1 MPLLSVAA
9 GIALLLALVLVA
21 RLDAF
26 FALLLTSFGVGLL
39 NGMSPLE
46 VLGAVTRGVGA
57 TMGSVVLVLVFGA
70 MLGKL
75 LDESGAARA
84 IVGRL
89 AAVFGPARVPLAM
102 AATGLLVGLPMLYN
116 AGFLVLI
123 PIVYAMGRA
132 TGMPLTALGV
142 PLAASLSAAHGFLP
156 PHPAPTYVAFA
167 YGASVNATLFAGLAA
182 AVPACLIAG
191 VLFGRLLPRIAPDAR
206 GAVPAGLA
214 DAEAAAARD
223 DPARPLPGLAVS
235 VATALVPV
243 VLMLVGAV
251 VDVAAGTA
259 GVDPGRDGDRFAERL
274 ALAAPDPAVRA
285 VVSAAKFVGN
295 ANVALAAGVFVAL
308 YTLGVRRGRRMD
320 ELMAAMGRATA
331 GIATIVLVIAA
342 GGAFSQVLRDAGVA
356 DYVTRRAAG
365 LRADPLLVAF
375 GVASLLRLAVGS
387 ATVAALT
394 TAGIVAP
401 LAAAAH
407 GAGAARP
414 ELLVL
419 ATGAG
424 SLMFSHFND
433 TGFWMFKEYFG
444 LTVRQT
450 FATWSVM
457 EVLVALVGLAAAL
470 VLRALG

>member
-39 NGMSPLE
+39 NGMSPLD
-46 VLGAVTRGVGA
+46 VLGSVTRGVGA
-57 TMGSVVLVLVFGA
+57 TLGSVVLVLVFGA

-89 AAVFGPARVPLAM
+89 AAVFGPGRVPLAM

-191 VLFGRLLPRIAPDAR
+191 VLFGRLLPRVAPDAR
-206 GAVPAGLA
+206 GAVPAILVGGVLFGRLRPTRQSTPPPGLYVPR
-214 DAEAAAARD
+214 EV
-223 DPARPLPGLAVS
+223 DPATLPGLGVS
-235 VATALVPV
+235 AFTTLVPV
-243 VLMLVGAV
+243 LFMLVGAV
-251 VDVAAGTA
+251 VDVTAGTA
-259 GVDPGRDGDRFAERL
+259 GLDPFAPTFR
-274 ALAAPDPAVRA
+274 AQLAATVPDAGLRTL
-285 VVSAAKFVGN
+285 VVTAKFLGN
-295 ANVALAAGVFVAL
+295 ANVALMAAVFVAL
-308 YTLGVRRGRRMD
+308 YTLGVRRGRTMD
-320 ELMAAMGRATA
+320 ELMAALGRA
-331 GIATIVLVIAA
+331 V
-342 GGAFSQVLRDAGVA
+342 
-356 DYVTRRAAG
+356 
-365 LRADPLLVAF
+365 
-375 GVASLLRLAVGS
+375 
-387 ATVAALT
+387 
-394 TAGIVAP
+394 
-401 LAAAAH
+401 
-407 GAGAARP
+407 
-414 ELLVL
+414 
-419 ATGAG
+419 
-424 SLMFSHFND
+424 
-433 TGFWMFKEYFG
+433 
-444 LTVRQT
+444 
-450 FATWSVM
+450 
-457 EVLVALVGLAAAL
+457 
-470 VLRALG
+470 

>member
-1 MPLLSVAA
+1 
-9 GIALLLALVLVA
+9 
-21 RLDAF
+21 
-26 FALLLTSFGVGLL
+26 
-39 NGMSPLE
+39 
-46 VLGAVTRGVGA
+46 
-57 TMGSVVLVLVFGA
+57 
-70 MLGKL
+70 
-75 LDESGAARA
+75 
-84 IVGRL
+84 
-89 AAVFGPARVPLAM
+89 
-102 AATGLLVGLPMLYN
+102 MLYN

-274 ALAAPDPAVRA
+274 AVGAPDPAVRA
-285 VVSAAKFVGN
+285 LVSGAKFVGN
-295 ANVALAAGVFVAL
+295 AERRPARRRARRAL
-308 YTLGVRRGRRMD
+308 
-320 ELMAAMGRATA
+320 RA
-331 GIATIVLVIAA
+331 
-342 GGAFSQVLRDAGVA
+342 
-356 DYVTRRAAG
+356 RRAA
-365 LRADPLLVAF
+365 RADDGRADAEHGARGGGDRHHRARHRRRR
-375 GVASLLRLAVGS
+375 GVL
-387 ATVAALT
+387 
-394 TAGIVAP
+394 
-401 LAAAAH
+401 
-407 GAGAARP
+407 AGAARRRRGDYITRGRRGSTPTRCCSPSAWRRRCGSPWGRPRWRRSPRRGSSRRSCGPAARAP
-414 ELLVL
+414 ELAVL

-424 SLMFSHFND
+424 
-433 TGFWMFKEYFG
+433 
-444 LTVRQT
+444 
-450 FATWSVM
+450 A
-457 EVLVALVGLAAAL
+457 
-470 VLRALG
+470 